1 MESAPWRPLFEEH
14 VQAAGSPLLSFA
26 TVSRDKNGNSF
37 PRVRTCV
44 LRGFFAG
51 LQLHPNAKHDLKLTS
66 GRSVK
71 EESGDEDASYLN
83 PRKYESDLLSITT
96 DARSEKVK
104 HILSGNEVGGPVE
117 CLFWSPK
124 AFAQWR
130 IKGKA
135 YVVGGSC
142 SDTMELKARQE
153 VEQYLRLR
161 EDTDKPWSWEKEMT
175 TQFANLS
182 PGMRDTFRQALPGSP
197 KSGPAPE
204 LQNGRKGLVDLTDPV
219 ARKNF
224 RVVVIK
230 PEEVEYIHDEG
241 PGNIRNERSRWKLVP
256 SDSQYTWRWEEEQ
269 LWP

>member
-14 VQAAGSPLLSFA
+14 VQAAGSPLLSLA
-26 TVSRDKNGNSF
+26 TVFKGINGNPF

-51 LQLHPNAKHDLKLTS
+51 LQLHPNAKRDLKLAS
-66 GRSVK
+66 GRSAND
-71 EESGDEDASYLN
+71 ESDDEDASYLN

-96 DARSEKVK
+96 DARSGKVK

-117 CLFWSPK
+117 CLLWSPK

-153 VEQYLRLR
+153 VEQYLRLK

-182 PGMRDTFRQALPGSP
+182 PAMRDTFRQALPGLP

-204 LQNGRKGLVDLTDPV
+204 LQDSGKGLVDLTDPV

-241 PGNIRNERSRWKLVP
+241 PGNIRNERFRWKLVP
-256 SDSQYTWRWEEEQ
+256 SDSQYTWRWVEEQ

>member
-1 MESAPWRPLFEEH
+1 MEPAPWRPRFEDH
-14 VQAAGSPLLSFA
+14 VQVAGSPLLSLA
-26 TVSRDKNGNSF
+26 TVSKGMNNNAF

-44 LRGFFAG
+44 FRGFFAG
-51 LQLHPNAKHDLKLTS
+51 LQLHSNAMRDLKSNS
-66 GRSVK
+66 GSSV
-71 EESGDEDASYLN
+71 EEGNDDHASYLN

-104 HILSGNEVGGPVE
+104 HILSGDEIGGPVE
-117 CLFWSPK
+117 CLFWSPT

-135 YVVGGSC
+135 YIVGGSC

-153 VEQYLRLR
+153 IEQFLRLR
-161 EDTDKPWSWEKEMT
+161 EDTDKPWSWETEMT
-175 TQFANLS
+175 THFANLS
-182 PGMRDTFRQALPGSP
+182 PGMRDTFRQALPGAP

-204 LQNGRKGLVDLTDPV
+204 LQDSRKGLIDLADPI

-241 PGNIRNERSRWKLVP
+241 PGNVKNERFRWKLVP
-256 SDSQYTWRWEEEQ
+256 SDSRYTWHWEGEQ

>member
-14 VQAAGSPLLSFA
+14 VQAAGSPLLSLA
-26 TVSRDKNGNSF
+26 TASKDIKGNPF

-51 LQLHPNAKHDLKLTS
+51 LQLHPNAKHDLKLAA

-71 EESGDEDASYLN
+71 EESDDEDASYLN

-204 LQNGRKGLVDLTDPV
+204 LQNGGKGLVDLTDPV

-241 PGNIRNERSRWKLVP
+241 PGNIRNERFRWKLVP
-256 SDSQYTWRWEEEQ
+256 SDSQYTWHWEEEQ